1 MKFFVTLIIMAAVGA
16 GGYYWYIN
24 QEQAPSGRPRTAA
37 AVLVVASPVERR
49 PLQEM
54 VEALGTARA
63 NESVTLTAGLT
74 DTVRRINFDDGDYV
88 EAGTVLVELTSK
100 EEEAQLAEARAELDE
115 ARRQL
120 ARLEDL
126 DNRGIAATSEVDLA
140 RSATAAA
147 EARLNTVLARLEDR
161 LIRAPFS
168 GVLGFREV
176 SPGTLLGPSDA
187 ITTIDDVSQIKLDF
201 TVPEKFLALMGPGR
215 RIYASGASWRDREFE
230 GVVSAVSS
238 RVDPVTRAVVVRAI
252 IPNEDRALRPGMLLT
267 VRVVAEE
274 RIAIVVPERSVVQ
287 VGNSSFVYV
296 VGPDQRAHR
305 REVQLGNRQL
315 GIVEVLAGLEE
326 GERVVTEGVIK
337 LREGLLVQLAG
348 DGTGPRVA
356 EQRSEEPR
364 EAATRPDSAAPT
376 ETGDAP
382 ARSNQ

>member
-1 MKFFVTLIIMAAVGA
+1 M
-16 GGYYWYIN
+16 
-24 QEQAPSGRPRTAA
+24 
-37 AVLVVASPVERR
+37 
-49 PLQEM
+49 
-54 VEALGTARA
+54 
-63 NESVTLTAGLT
+63 
-74 DTVRRINFDDGDYV
+74 
-88 EAGTVLVELTSK
+88 VELTSK
-100 EEEAQLAEARAELDE
+100 EEEAQLAEARAEIDE

-120 ARLEDL
+120 VRLEDL
-126 DNRGIAATSEVDLA
+126 DNRGIAATSEVDMA

-201 TVPEKFLALMGPGR
+201 TVPEKFLAVMGPGR
-215 RIYASGASWRDREFE
+215 RIYASGASWGDREFE

-274 RIAIVVPERSVVQ
+274 RISIVVPERSVVQ

-296 VGPDQRAHR
+296 VGPDRRAHR
-305 REVQLGNRQL
+305 REVQLGTRQL

-348 DGTGPRVA
+348 DGAGPRVA
-356 EQRSEEPR
+356 EQRSEEQR

>member
-1 MKFFVTLIIMAAVGA
+1 
-16 GGYYWYIN
+16 
-24 QEQAPSGRPRTAA
+24 
-37 AVLVVASPVERR
+37 
-49 PLQEM
+49 
-54 VEALGTARA
+54 
-63 NESVTLTAGLT
+63 
-74 DTVRRINFDDGDYV
+74 
-88 EAGTVLVELTSK
+88 
-100 EEEAQLAEARAELDE
+100 
-115 ARRQL
+115 
-120 ARLEDL
+120 
-126 DNRGIAATSEVDLA
+126 
-140 RSATAAA
+140 
-147 EARLNTVLARLEDR
+147 
-161 LIRAPFS
+161 
-168 GVLGFREV
+168 V

-201 TVPEKFLALMGPGR
+201 TVPEKFLAVMGPGR
-215 RIYASGASWRDREFE
+215 RIYASGASWGDREFE

-238 RVDPVTRAVVVRAI
+238 HVDPVTRAVVVRAI

-274 RIAIVVPERSVVQ
+274 RISIVVPERSVVQ

-296 VGPDQRAHR
+296 VGPDRRAHR
-305 REVQLGNRQL
+305 REVQLGTRQL
-315 GIVEVLAGLEE
+315 GIVEILAGLEE

-348 DGTGPRVA
+348 DGAGPRVA